1 MSRAALMLGLI
12 TCLAL
17 WSAPPA
23 SAQDE
28 EAPHVRATLASDFDA
43 LAPGQTT
50 TLVVR
55 LQIKPEWHIYWLNPG
70 DAGVPTKLE
79 LTLPKGVV
87 GVPRWPAPKRLA
99 HEDGFVDFS
108 YEGEVLLLVPLRIAE
123 GAAPKLGGKVS
134 VGLKVTWLVCKEVC
148 IPGQAELALTLP
160 VRAER
165 AARPAVAKQVQAAQ
179 ARLAQPLPQKVRARL
194 QGLKLEIEAPGAKG
208 LTWFPLRP
216 EASGPEDLGPLVAE
230 GAKLSVSYPSD
241 VRKSKKIKGLLAIR
255 GPKHTTYHWVEV
267 PSSRPPE

>member
-17 WSAPPA
+17 LSAPAA

-28 EAPHVRATLASDFDA
+28 EVPHVRATLASDFDA

-108 YEGEVLLLVPLRIAE
+108 YEGEVLLLVPIRIAE

-134 VGLKVTWLVCKEVC
+134 LGVKVTWLVCKEVC
-148 IPGQAELALTLP
+148 IPGQARAGPDLACP
-160 VRAER
+160 RQAR
-165 AARPAVAKQVQAAQ
+165 RPAGGRQAGPGRPGPPSPAPAPRRS
-179 ARLAQPLPQKVRARL
+179 ARDFRA
-194 QGLKLEIEAPGAKG
+194 
-208 LTWFPLRP
+208 
-216 EASGPEDLGPLVAE
+216 
-230 GAKLSVSYPSD
+230 
-241 VRKSKKIKGLLAIR
+241 
-255 GPKHTTYHWVEV
+255 
-267 PSSRPPE
+267 